1 MKHKLTPQAHSQIKQ
16 LALTLPELQKWEG
29 GKPMFRKITKVVDST
44 YKVKNGKPV
53 IDTNWN
59 IGTEPVLINHE
70 VHMIEEFKKG
80 NMVKVMQ
87 YCAGVNLIVKK
98 FNEKE
103 NERKAQTT
111 AVGAES

>member
-1 MKHKLTPQAHSQIKQ
+1 MKHKLIPEFYKQIKQ
-16 LALTLPELQKWEG
+16 LALTLPELQKLEG
-29 GKPMFRKITKVVDST
+29 GKPMFRKLGKRIGESKGSTPNEIIRHIETTK
-44 YKVKNGKPV
+44 
-53 IDTNWN
+53 
-59 IGTEPVLINHE
+59 EPVLVNHE
-70 VHMIEEFKKG
+70 VNMVSEFKKG
-80 NMVKVMQ
+80 GMVNVLQ